1 LVLNLNKFE
10 LVSCASAFVSFVLK
24 SREIDK
30 TKIDEIILFGSVAR
44 GDFTEKSDVDIFVN
58 TKNEEIEKIIKRLLA
73 KFYKSKTWQ
82 DYRLRGI
89 ENEISLSIGDLS
101 EWKLKRSI
109 ISDGIQLYGKYRDMP
124 KNIDHYYLFVFEPI
138 RDIAKRNRVIRKL
151 FGRSDG
157 DGGVSEKF
165 HTKKIS
171 DKSFVVKLGNAQF
184 IIDLFKKEKIDYK
197 IFELWSDSF

>member
-1 LVLNLNKFE
+1 MLNLNKFE

-151 FGRSDG
+151 FGRSGG